1 MGNQLSWLEHQHGM
15 LGVRGSTPL
24 FSTKNLRL
32 TNIVSL
38 FMNFFVYII
47 YSSSLDKYY
56 VGYTFD
62 LKKRLLEHNDGI
74 SDFTSKAS
82 DWLLKYSE
90 PYSSRELAIKREK
103 EIKKKKSRKYVE
115 WLINS
120 SSIIEQLAFACPD
133 IHREK
138 GHRFD
143 SGNLHKKS

>member
-1 MGNQLSWLEHQHGM
+1 M

-120 SSIIEQLAFACPD
+120 SSIIE
-133 IHREK
+133 
-138 GHRFD
+138 
-143 SGNLHKKS
+143 